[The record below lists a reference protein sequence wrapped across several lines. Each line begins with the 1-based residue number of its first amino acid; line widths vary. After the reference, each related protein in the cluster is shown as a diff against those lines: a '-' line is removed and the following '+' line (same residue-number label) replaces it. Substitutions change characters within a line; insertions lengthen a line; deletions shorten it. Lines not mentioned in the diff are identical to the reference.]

1 MTGASRRALLPP
13 RAARRVAFA
22 WRLVAHQK
30 LRSAVAAA
38 GIAFSILVI
47 FLQLGF
53 YRAVVRTATAIPSLL
68 DADLVLVSPRFVHLS
83 EADEIDRARLFQ
95 ALALPSVA
103 SARPLYLRYARWRD
117 PVSGE
122 HCKLFALG
130 FPLDAGAPLR
140 IPGLAEQLP
149 ALASSDALLLDSW
162 TQRNCG
168 PLDPAGRVELREQS
182 ATVVG
187 RYPLGVGFLGDGSLL
202 LSDDA
207 FSRYFEGQSL
217 DRAQLGLIRLRPG
230 ADPRAAAAELTALLP
245 PDLLVLTRDELS
257 ELQIRHWVENTAVG
271 NIFGL
276 GAFAGFAV
284 GLVVL
289 HQVLATDIRNQLP
302 LFATLKA
309 MGYSDGALR
318 RFVLTEAG
326 ILVAFGFGPALGLA
340 AVIFAL
346 VRAST
351 LLPIYLSAGLLAGV
365 AALTLAMSA
374 AAALLSERRLRRA
387 DPAELY

>member
-1 MTGASRRALLPP
+1 MTDASRSASLPARVP
-13 RAARRVAFA
+13 RRVAFA

-53 YRAVVRTATAIPSLL
+53 YRAVVRTATAIPSHL

-95 ALALPSVA
+95 ALAVPAVA

-140 IPGLAEQLP
+140 VPGLAEQLP
-149 ALASSDALLLDSW
+149 ALAASDALLLDTR
-162 TQRNCG
+162 TQSVCG
-168 PLDPAGRVELREQS
+168 PLDPAGRVELREQ
-182 ATVVG
+182 AAVVVG
-187 RYPLGVGFLGDGSLL
+187 RYSLGVGFLGDGSLL

-207 FSRYFEGQSL
+207 FSRYFAGHPLE
-217 DRAQLGLIRLRPG
+217 RAQLGLIKLRPG
-230 ADPRAAAAELTALLP
+230 AEPRAAAAELTRLLP

-257 ELQIRHWVENTAVG
+257 RLQIRHWVENTAVG
-271 NIFGL
+271 NIFGM

-309 MGYSDGALR
+309 MGYSHARLR
-318 RFVLTEAG
+318 RFVLAEAG
-326 ILVAFGFGPALGLA
+326 ILVALGFVPALCLA
-340 AVIFAL
+340 LGSFAL
-346 VRAST
+346 VQHWT
-351 LLPIYLSAGLLAGV
+351 LLPISMSAGLVAGV
-365 AALTLAMSA
+365 GALTLAMSV
-374 AAALLSERRLRRA
+374 AAALLCLRRLRRA